1 MQESYGVLREHVE
14 SVIKDVL
21 GLSGVTFKVGLYF
34 HCKTAYLLGILR
46 NVDVAILAQSSQQEC
61 IDNAHDYACN
71 TVTIKV
77 HKTILHKDLNVVKK
91 WLLILLTFT
100 FECCLFN
107 VKSTSYVWSVLE
119 SANWFIVHHLWVS
132 PTHLRATSPAYYV
145 TSHLS

>member
-77 HKTILHKDLNVVKK
+77 HKTILHKDLNVVNFGQVLQHLHFSIY
-91 WLLILLTFT
+91 LLDRQSCNENIDQ
-100 FECCLFN
+100 
-107 VKSTSYVWSVLE
+107 
-119 SANWFIVHHLWVS
+119 
-132 PTHLRATSPAYYV
+132 P
-145 TSHLS
+145 